1 MLGRLFLAFTV
12 FTLVEIAILVQV
24 GQLIGLWPTLASVIV
39 TAYLGAVLTRKEG
52 TRVMTKIQ
60 KDLQA
65 FRLPADAAVDGALI
79 LVAGAFL
86 LTPGILTDAGGF
98 LLLIPVTRAP
108 FRRILKSWLAKRIKT
123 SNIQMGFP
131 MGPGGSVRREA
142 VDITE
147 RKAEDV
153 RVVQVEPPSSEPI

>member
-24 GQLIGLWPTLASVIV
+24 GQWIGMWPTLATVIV

-52 TRVMTKIQ
+52 LRVMTRIQ

-108 FRRILKSWLAKRIKT
+108 FRRVLKAWLAKRIKT
-123 SNIQMGFP
+123 STIQMGFP
-131 MGPGGSVRREA
+131 GSPGGTVRREA
-142 VDITE
+142 VDITDI
-147 RKAEDV
+147 KAEEV
-153 RVVQVEPPSSEPI
+153 RVVQIDPPPTEAL